1 MIAGIVVPL
10 LLVLIAVILVFL
22 FLKKKKKANN
32 QGGRNSTY
40 TIYLYCKYHDSF
52 VVFCFSRARAIV
64 SSLRIIAGVVYLCY
78 EYKKPGRDLRVC
90 NSCLWLLE
98 LSIDFFL
105 VLDKSS
111 RNSYFASYT
120 L

>member
-10 LLVLIAVILVFL
+10 LLGLIAVILVFL

-32 QGGRNSTY
+32 QGGRNSTF
-40 TIYLYCKYHDSF
+40 TVYLYCKYHDSF
-52 VVFCFSRARAIV
+52 VVCFSRARAIV
-64 SSLRIIAGVVYLCY
+64 SSLRIIAGVVCLCY
-78 EYKKPGRDLRVC
+78 EYKKPGRGLRVC